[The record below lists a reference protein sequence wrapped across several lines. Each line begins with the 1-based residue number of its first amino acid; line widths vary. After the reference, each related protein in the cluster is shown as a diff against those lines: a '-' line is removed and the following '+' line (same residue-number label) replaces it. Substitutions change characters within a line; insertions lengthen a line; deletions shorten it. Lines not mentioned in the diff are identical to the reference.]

1 MIDSFDFRKIGN
13 AIVDS
18 QEKIK
23 KSLKK
28 ISGYGIAKNA
38 IIKKVREK
46 TATSYDISYRNP
58 DVDFSISHE
67 VEIIIRELKEVEKLQ
82 WTLKKLIEKS
92 ECYK

>member
-1 MIDSFDFRKIGN
+1 MIDSIEFRKIGN

-28 ISGYGIAKNA
+28 ISGYGIQKNA
-38 IIKKVREK
+38 IIKKVREN
-46 TATSYDISYRNP
+46 TFTEFDISWRNP

-67 VEIIIRELKEVEKLQ
+67 VEVILRELKEVEKLQ
-82 WTLKKLIEKS
+82 WSMKKLIEKS

>member
-1 MIDSFDFRKIGN
+1 MIDSFEFRKIGN

-38 IIKKVREK
+38 IIKKVREN
-46 TATSYDISYRNP
+46 TFTEFDISWRNP

-67 VEIIIRELKEVEKLQ
+67 VEIILGELKEVEKLQ
-82 WTLKKLIEKS
+82 WSMKKLIEKS

>member
-1 MIDSFDFRKIGN
+1 MIDSSEFRKIGN

-28 ISGYGIAKNA
+28 ISGYGIEKNA
-38 IIKKVREK
+38 IIKKVREN
-46 TATSYDISYRNP
+46 TFTEFDISWRNP

-67 VEIIIRELKEVEKLQ
+67 VEIILKELKEVEKLQ
-82 WTLKKLIEKS
+82 WNMKKLIEKS